1 MHHDTIPEPDG
12 TTPRPATP
20 AGDPMLSADAATP
33 DRCTSVFD
41 RWRCGRP
48 QGHAG
53 PHQAHVGGSTTT
65 WNDPATGRR
74 LRGR

>member
-1 MHHDTIPEPDG
+1 MHHDTTPGPHG

-20 AGDPMLSADAATP
+20 ADEPVRSADAATR

-41 RWRCGRP
+41 RWRCGRVD
-48 QGHAG
+48 GHDGDHRAE
-53 PHQAHVGGSTTT
+53 VGGSAAT
-65 WNDPATGRR
+65 WNDSAAGRR